1 MAFLHTA
8 SDHIPDK
15 WQIVL
20 NVKGMITEQDH
31 DGYCSDPGE
40 IKTRTFPISKTFH
53 PESEQKVADYLSSPS
68 TTADDEGKIT
78 SSWSMIEEW
87 LESEYPHSGSG
98 YCSRCGTTV
107 TLNKVYLTRIRIE
120 NLLDKF
126 RTTKCGQ
133 DATHRREKRE
143 EAIRKAKEVFQ
154 CPQCGTRHDS
164 TSDGWALCARLQK
177 VNERNY
183 AGRPRRTAGV
193 DHRAQIPCRNLQSP
207 GGCHFGDRCYYK
219 H

>member
-1 MAFLHTA
+1 MAFLHSA
-8 SDHIPDK
+8 SNRIPDQ

-20 NVKGMITEQDH
+20 NVEGMINKQDH
-31 DGYCSDPGE
+31 DGYCSDPGD
-40 IKTRTFPISKTFH
+40 IKTSTFSISKTFY

-68 TTADDEGKIT
+68 TIADDEGNIT
-78 SSWSMIEEW
+78 SSWSIIKNW
-87 LESEYPHSGSG
+87 VKSDYPHSGSG
-98 YCSRCGTTV
+98 SCSAETTV

-154 CPQCGTRHDS
+154 CPKCRTRHDS
-164 TSDGWALCARLQK
+164 TVAGQKLCRQHQK

-193 DHRAQIPCRNLQSP
+193 DHRSQIPCRNLQNP
-207 GGCHFGDRCYYK
+207 GGCPFGDRCYYK